1 MAKLQP
7 PEGGRRRSKP
17 PTTPEEQEAELVSL
31 AYEVAEEQLR
41 GRTASSQVI
50 TQLLKY
56 GSAREVLERQ
66 KIEYENELAQV
77 RIQAMES
84 QTKMEELYGDAIKA
98 MSQYR
103 GESLPPDA
111 DDDDDE

>member
-1 MAKLQP
+1 MAKAKP

-41 GRTASSQVI
+41 NRTASSQVI
-50 TQLLKY
+50 TTLIKY

-66 KIEYENELAQV
+66 KIEHENELAKVKMQE
-77 RIQAMES
+77 IES
-84 QTKMEELYGDAIKA
+84 RSKMEELYGAAIEA
-98 MSQYR
+98 MSTYR
-103 GESLPPDA
+103 GEAPPA
-111 DDDDDE
+111 NAEDED

>member
-1 MAKLQP
+1 MAKAKP

-41 GRTASSQVI
+41 NRTASSQVI

-66 KIEYENELAQV
+66 KIEYENDLAQV

-84 QTKMEELYGDAIKA
+84 QTKMEELYAEAIKS
-98 MSQYR
+98 MSRYR
-103 GESLPPDA
+103 GEEPPQSDNPE
-111 DDDDDE
+111 D

>member
-17 PTTPEEQEAELVSL
+17 PTTPEEQENALIAL
-31 AYEVAEEQLR
+31 AYEVAEEQLLN
-41 GRTASSQVI
+41 RTASSQVI

-66 KIEYENELAQV
+66 KIEHENALAQV
-77 RIQAMES
+77 KREQIES
-84 QTKMEELYGDAIKA
+84 QTKMEELYAEAIGA
-98 MSQYR
+98 MSRYR
-103 GESLPPDA
+103 GDPPKVE
-111 DDDDDE
+111 DELEE

>member
-1 MAKLQP
+1 MAKAKP

-17 PTTPEEQEAELVSL
+17 PTTPEELEADLVSL

-41 GRTASSQVI
+41 NRTASSQVI

-56 GSAREVLERQ
+56 GSAREILERQ
-66 KIEYENELAQV
+66 KIEFENELAQV

-84 QTKMEELYGDAIKA
+84 QTKMEELYAEAIKS
-98 MSQYR
+98 MSRYR
-103 GESLPPDA
+103 GEEAPSN
-111 DDDDDE
+111 DDDED

>member
-31 AYEVAEEQLR
+31 AYAVAEEQLR
-41 GRTASSQVI
+41 NRTASSQVI

-66 KIEYENELAQV
+66 KIEHENALAQV
-77 RIQAMES
+77 KMQQIES
-84 QTKMEELYGDAIKA
+84 QTKMEELYSDAIKA

-103 GESLPPDA
+103 GEEPPA
-111 DDDDDE
+111 SANNSEE